1 MASTRGGGEYQL
13 AVEPDALFTA
23 ADRLKAIADE
33 LKNSHDHTAAQVK
46 NVLGAAWRGQ
56 TADAFTS
63 DWEEFD
69 RAARDICEDAA
80 TIASLV
86 EYAGQTYIEMDD
98 NNAATVRAVY
108 PKDL

>member
-1 MASTRGGGEYQL
+1 MASTRGGGEYEL
-13 AVEPDALFTA
+13 AVEPDALFSA
-23 ADRLKAIADE
+23 ANRLKSIADE
-33 LKNSHDHTAAQVK
+33 LKNTHDQTTARVR

-63 DWEEFD
+63 DWDDFE

-108 PKDL
+108 PKGL